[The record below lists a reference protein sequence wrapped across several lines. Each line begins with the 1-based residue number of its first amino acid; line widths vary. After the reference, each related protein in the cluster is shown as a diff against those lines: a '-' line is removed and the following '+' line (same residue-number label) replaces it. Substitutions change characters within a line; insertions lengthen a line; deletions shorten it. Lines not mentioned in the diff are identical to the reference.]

1 MASFERRLRFYRQWP
16 YLLSAML
23 LTMAVFIPW
32 DMLKTSLAVWGFNPR
47 YLTGYYIGNLPVE
60 EWLFF
65 IAIPY
70 ACLFTYYALN
80 YLIKKD
86 YFGKYART
94 FILILA
100 IALLIIGFM
109 NFSRLYTSVTFIST
123 GIFLLFH
130 RFVLRKEYMG
140 RFFMMYFVTLIP
152 FFIVNGLLTGSFISE
167 EVVFYDNAQ
176 NLGIRLGTI
185 PVEDMVYGMLMLLMN
200 VTWFE
205 WLKSRKSLQ
214 RSSSLT
220 SS

>member
-1 MASFERRLRFYRQWP
+1 
-16 YLLSAML
+16 
-23 LTMAVFIPW
+23 
-32 DMLKTSLAVWGFNPR
+32 
-47 YLTGYYIGNLPVE
+47 
-60 EWLFF
+60 
-65 IAIPY
+65 
-70 ACLFTYYALN
+70 
-80 YLIKKD
+80 
-86 YFGKYART
+86 
-94 FILILA
+94 
-100 IALLIIGFM
+100 
-109 NFSRLYTSVTFIST
+109 
-123 GIFLLFH
+123 
-130 RFVLRKEYMG
+130 MG
-140 RFFMMYFVTLIP
+140 RFFIMYFVTLIP